1 MNVHQQHI
9 LVILGVSRSGKD
21 TLCRIAL
28 EENPGVNIK
37 FSGPMKRTYEY
48 LYDLP
53 EGSLDDYHTRF
64 LEVPNLPGVTYL
76 DIMIRAF
83 ETWPQ
88 VDPYLCI
95 RKTRKAIDSALSQDL
110 SVVFTDIRNPAEV
123 ETLKDVI
130 NNTDVPLKVIRL
142 NRETAKGKASDKHLE
157 ESYRQLKPLAIT
169 AGTLDNNGTVAELRA
184 KYQAFLG
191 IPELTKLV

>member
-1 MNVHQQHI
+1 MEPTTQQL

-21 TLCRIAL
+21 TLAKIAL
-28 EENPGVNIK
+28 SVSPGTNVK
-37 FSGPMKRTYEY
+37 FSAPMKRVYEY

-53 EGSLDDYHTRF
+53 EGSLDDDQTRF
-64 LEVPNLPGVTYL
+64 LEVPGLPGVTYL

-83 ETWPQ
+83 KTWPQ

-95 RKTRKAIDSALSQDL
+95 RKTRKTIDSALSQGL

-130 NNTDVPLKVIRL
+130 RNTDVPLRVIRL
-142 NRETAKGKASDKHLE
+142 DRETAKEKASDVHLE
-157 ESYRQLKPLAIT
+157 TSFRELSNLAIT
-169 AGTLDNNGTVAELRA
+169 TGTLSNNGSVEDLERA
-184 KYQAFLG
+184 YRSFLAV
-191 IPELTKLV
+191 PELTKLA